1 AAVAE
6 RATDPAARPALD
18 SITTALDP
26 ERADESAARAAA
38 RALRALLPHVRTPDD
53 STWAQ
58 IRLTEAHALSDDQA
72 GACRALR
79 AAKGSAR
86 TGPQREAVRK
96 YEGTLGC

>member
-1 AAVAE
+1 VTDAAT
-6 RATDPAARPALD
+6 RRTFD

-26 ERADESAARAAA
+26 ERADEATARAAMQ
-38 RALRALLPHVRTPDD
+38 ALRALLPRLRTADD

-79 AAKGSAR
+79 AARASAR
-86 TGPQREAVRK
+86 STEQREAVRR
-96 YEGTLGC
+96 YDGQLGC